1 MPPLSAKRQL
11 QISID
16 PERTSL
22 LVDGVV
28 QSVNLAGAAASDYW
42 PAMLPDV
49 RPRRALLLGA
59 GGGTLAGLLLQR
71 FGSVEIVA
79 VDDDP
84 EVVAL
89 GRQAFYL
96 ALPEVQVVLA
106 DAFRFAATTPGRFDY
121 VAVDLFHGAERPR
134 EIAGRPF
141 LRDLRRITRPG
152 GGVAIN
158 LFRDRRLVSAIARIE
173 RLLPVQRRVDAGKN
187 TILHC
192 RAP

>member
-1 MPPLSAKRQL
+1 MPSLSVKRQL

-49 RPRRALLLGA
+49 RPHRALLLGA
-59 GGGTLAGLLLQR
+59 GGGTLAALLLQR
-71 FGSVEIVA
+71 FSNVEIVA

-96 ALPEVQVVLA
+96 ALPEVQV
-106 DAFRFAATTPGRFDY
+106 
-121 VAVDLFHGAERPR
+121 
-134 EIAGRPF
+134 I
-141 LRDLRRITRPG
+141 
-152 GGVAIN
+152 
-158 LFRDRRLVSAIARIE
+158 
-173 RLLPVQRRVDAGKN
+173 
-187 TILHC
+187 
-192 RAP
+192 